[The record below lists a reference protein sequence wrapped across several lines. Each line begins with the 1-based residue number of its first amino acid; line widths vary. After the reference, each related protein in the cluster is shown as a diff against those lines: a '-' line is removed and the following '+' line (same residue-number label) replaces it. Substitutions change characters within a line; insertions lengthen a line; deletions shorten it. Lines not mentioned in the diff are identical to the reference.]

1 MNIKKEL
8 IQTIKAKR
16 NLKIAAKISLV
27 VLLLSVVEQFI
38 SIYQTNYQLV
48 SPLIPQSLIWEIS
61 KQFIFK
67 AFILTIS
74 CIIGLLFY
82 FYDKYLWV
90 TFLVVLTLIA
100 SRFIYLPPS
109 WLLLPQPLHW
119 SHSGDRFIN
128 FSFN

>member
-109 WLLLPQPLHW
+109 
-119 SHSGDRFIN
+119 
-128 FSFN
+128 